1 MQVGS
6 HRREQV
12 DVGGVLRHRSA
23 HSRLIQRAAVEH
35 VASAV
40 EVEHVQVAVTVR
52 IEHATQPEDPVR
64 QLPQGTLHV
73 PQPGMGGV
81 VLDVEVSPEPLS
93 LRHGDGRHGRVHEGD
108 THQVDLRSTARVALP
123 VRGDKVPTIA
133 TCPLAECSGGTVS
146 SASRTT
152 GSPVPRSGA
161 AQQPDDIRH
170 AHERFRA
177 FVLGAGYPCVV
188 GAATVRRGD
197 YTGGLFPPLGT
208 AAAVR
213 ECYDALRVFLTRYP
227 ADYEPTAVF
236 VALFGGTPPRTERAF
251 EEALWRQLQGMHDE
265 DVAAWD
271 PIASPNPDDPRFG
284 FSIGGRAFFVI
295 GLHPGG
301 VPHRPSLRPT
311 GARLQRA
318 RPGARVARVGQVPAR
333 PADRPPA
340 GAGSPGQRQPCARRL
355 RR

>member
-1 MQVGS
+1 
-6 HRREQV
+6 
-12 DVGGVLRHRSA
+12 
-23 HSRLIQRAAVEH
+23 
-35 VASAV
+35 
-40 EVEHVQVAVTVR
+40 
-52 IEHATQPEDPVR
+52 
-64 QLPQGTLHV
+64 
-73 PQPGMGGV
+73 
-81 VLDVEVSPEPLS
+81 
-93 LRHGDGRHGRVHEGD
+93 
-108 THQVDLRSTARVALP
+108 
-123 VRGDKVPTIA
+123 
-133 TCPLAECSGGTVS
+133 VS

-295 GLHPGG
+295 GLHPAAS
-301 VPHRPSLRPT
+301 RT
-311 GARLQRA
+311 ARHFD
-318 RPGARVARVGQVPAR
+318 R
-333 PADRPPA
+333 PALVFNGHVQVRALRESGKFQRVQQIVRRRELALQGSVNPALADFGDDSEARQYSGRRPEPHWRC
-340 GAGSPGQRQPCARRL
+340 PL
-355 RR
+355 RVRADV